1 MIENIR
7 LSLRGILS
15 HKMRSFLTMLGI
27 IIGIAAIIAIVSTI
41 KGTNDQIQKNLVGS
55 GTNAITVQV
64 QQSDWEYDFSQGI
77 PSGFYPV
84 SEDTKQQLA
93 AIDHVS
99 QVSLFHSRQDYTGI
113 YHNDNGIQSGYV
125 MGIDESYLGTADLTG
140 FETDDPGEEHPMAG
154 VELTGT
160 YCSRS
165 ELHEYVERLNRL
177 ADGCEEDLS
186 ILYDIKYDHPYRS
199 IGDYEK
205 TEADYHGIVSRSSH
219 VDCTYTE
226 GAMINLLLDMRYE
239 DRLGEF
245 GWLVDFGQNIA
256 GVVSIDMPDDLMCS
270 FFSYGISFPTIYE
283 VLSRSGYP
291 VSGTKDDFTFEGIDG
306 STYEMSESFIENDW
320 YYYIKDGE
328 HVPMEAYFYD
338 HFYVGKVK
346 EFTGIEVAEKWMI
359 DREMKQGNE
368 TGK

>member
-1 MIENIR
+1 MKKLIFIMLIMATL
-7 LSLRGILS
+7 LSLTACTE
-15 HKMRSFLTMLGI
+15 KYDRSDIKKYVRDELGLKGFTVSKTCTDI
-27 IIGIAAIIAIVSTI
+27 I
-41 KGTNDQIQKNLVGS
+41 D
-55 GTNAITVQV
+55 
-64 QQSDWEYDFSQGI
+64 
-77 PSGFYPV
+77 
-84 SEDTKQQLA
+84 
-93 AIDHVS
+93 
-99 QVSLFHSRQDYTGI
+99 
-113 YHNDNGIQSGYV
+113 
-125 MGIDESYLGTADLTG
+125 DESYTDHLWEVTESDGTVFYVLDDYYYSLEWVTNSLRDNRNEVRVRQYLATADLTG

-245 GWLVDFGQNIA
+245 TADEIRDHVRGSNHALGIKQSDGSWY
-256 GVVSIDMPDDLMCS
+256 MPDDLMCS

-368 TGK
+368 TERDNT